1 MKNNKKPSLIYTTDG
16 EYVRLSFFSDRVE
29 IAPMNLKK
37 IREEYLVNPTE
48 ASLDCNT
55 QYTADQIKE
64 HDLSS
69 VMEDILINDDSVAY
83 VSDAQDG
90 CIGYEGELIPVF
102 GITPLS
108 NTPLI
113 AFNPGYDEYHDKF
126 TSAEM
131 VFHFPLYQTTSELLA
146 LINDEVLI
154 FSRVEE

>member
-16 EYVRLSFFSDRVE
+16 KYVRLSFFSDRVE
-29 IAPMNLKK
+29 ISSTNLNEL
-37 IREEYLVNPTE
+37 REEYLINPTE
-48 ASLDCNT
+48 ESLDCNT
-55 QYTADQIKE
+55 QYTADQIKQ

-90 CIGYEGELIPVF
+90 CIGYKGELVPVF

-113 AFNPGYDEYHDKF
+113 ALYPGYDEYHDRF

-131 VFHFPLYQTTSELLA
+131 VFHFPFYQTTSELLA

-154 FSRVEE
+154 FPRVEE